1 MFKIIDHRSLYTN
14 QNSKNRIAIKF
25 LNGFSVP
32 NVPKDHIES
41 GEDFESW
48 RHQPPNHGPSY
59 VPITTTTD
67 PYNTAYYNSS
77 GAAAAQFQYPPFG
90 VGDGT
95 WSSGNE
101 NLTIL
106 SGYGQESYSVDGKCF
121 KKKIIEFF

>member
-1 MFKIIDHRSLYTN
+1 MFKVLIIN
-14 QNSKNRIAIKF
+14 NCKQIKKKKSINKIF
-25 LNGFSVP
+25 LVYILVP
-32 NVPKDHIES
+32 NVPKDHIET

-106 SGYGQESYSVDGKCF
+106 SGYGHDNYSVDGKCI
-121 KKKIIEFF
+121 KKN